1 MTTLPGINP
10 NTALSAPNIS
20 KPRRQLVWM
29 IGFLILASIIAVLL
43 FIPAYTAFQAN
54 PGLNGLIFFVLFLGI
69 IYIFRQ
75 VTMLSSEINW
85 AETLRRADPGL
96 SVQRPPTLL
105 APLATILGE
114 RSGPIRLTAITMNT
128 VLDSIS
134 TRLDEGRDISK
145 YMINVLIFLGLL
157 GTFWGL
163 LGTVSSVGDAIS
175 ALNVGG
181 GDFSKVF
188 DDLQKSLEKPL
199 SGMGVAFSSSLFGL
213 AGSLVLGFLDIQA
226 GQAQNRFYID
236 VEEWLTSVT
245 RFSTSA
251 GSGAAVEG
259 DQSVPAYVQALLEQ
273 TADSLDN
280 LQRTLARNEERKG
293 SGDFVMNQLN
303 ERLAALTDQMKS
315 EQDLM
320 VKLVE
325 GQLELKPLLQRMA
338 SQSTQGGMDDVSR
351 GHLRNLDVHLV
362 RMLEESASGRDQLV
376 QEIRSDIKLLTRTIA
391 AIAQE
396 ERRS

>member
-1 MTTLPGINP
+1 MATLPGINP
-10 NTALSAPNIS
+10 SSVISAPNIK
-20 KPRRQLVWM
+20 KPRRQLIWM
-29 IGFLILASIIAVLL
+29 VGFLIVASIIAVFL
-43 FIPAYTAFQAN
+43 FIPASTAFMAN
-54 PGLNGLIFFVLFLGI
+54 PGLNGVIFFVLLLGI

-75 VTMLSSEINW
+75 VLMLSSEVNW
-85 AETLRRADPGL
+85 AETLRRSDPGI
-96 SVQRPPTLL
+96 SVQRAPTLL

-134 TRLDEGRDISK
+134 TRLDEGRDISR
-145 YMINVLIFLGLL
+145 YMINVLVFLGLL

-175 ALNVGG
+175 TLNVGG
-181 GDFSKVF
+181 GDFTKVF
-188 DDLQKSLEKPL
+188 DELKIGLEKPL

-213 AGSLVLGFLDIQA
+213 SGSLILGFLDIQSS
-226 GQAQNRFYID
+226 QAQNRFYMD

-245 RFSTSA
+245 RFSTS
-251 GSGAAVEG
+251 GSGAVAEG

-293 SGDFVMNQLN
+293 AGDFVMNQLN
-303 ERLAALTDQMKS
+303 ERLASLTDQMKS

-325 GQLELKPLLQRMA
+325 GQLELKPYLQRMA
-338 SQSTQGGMDDVSR
+338 SQQTQGGLDEVSR

-396 ERRS
+396 DRRS